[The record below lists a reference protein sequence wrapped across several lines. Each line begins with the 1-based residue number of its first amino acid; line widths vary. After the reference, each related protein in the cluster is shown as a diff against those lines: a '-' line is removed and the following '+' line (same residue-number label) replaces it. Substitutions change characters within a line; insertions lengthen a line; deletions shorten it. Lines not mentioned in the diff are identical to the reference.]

1 MANKQLKNH
10 FRAYEAMQLD
20 AHFEERD
27 LKFKQMELDPVTGQ
41 SNGIKWSGF
50 VSSCHVC
57 MYVCMYVYLSVCVH
71 VCLPL
76 RTYTASLLTMM
87 IFFVGLILIYLI
99 VGSSG

>member
-41 SNGIKWSGF
+41 SNGMKWSGIE
-50 VSSCHVC
+50 SSWHVC
-57 MYVCMYVYLSVCVH
+57 LSIYLSVCVH
-71 VCLPL
+71 VCLCVYSI
-76 RTYTASLLTMM
+76 TTDHDDFS
-87 IFFVGLILIYLI
+87 VGLILIYLF

>member
-57 MYVCMYVYLSVCVH
+57 MYVCLSICLCACLSPSSYVYSITTDH
-71 VCLPL
+71 DD
-76 RTYTASLLTMM
+76 
-87 IFFVGLILIYLI
+87 FFCWLDFDIPDCGLIRLT
-99 VGSSG
+99 